1 MATSGTRNQ
10 VRNVSCDMFIITILM
25 LKLFINTVAF
35 RARYTVIYV
44 LILNH
49 IDITPNITLRLN
61 RSLPLGLLPA

>member
-25 LKLFINTVAF
+25 LNLFINTVAF

-49 IDITPNITLRLN
+49 IDITPNITLN